1 MQRIVKSLF
10 YHTKTD
16 RKFIGKEVIVMV
28 NEDKEKFIR
37 IQQQHKSHQSDGT
50 GVEQKRGFAD
60 PKFEGNNGTDV
71 APGAEGRK
79 YPL

>member
-1 MQRIVKSLF
+1 
-10 YHTKTD
+10 
-16 RKFIGKEVIVMV
+16 MV